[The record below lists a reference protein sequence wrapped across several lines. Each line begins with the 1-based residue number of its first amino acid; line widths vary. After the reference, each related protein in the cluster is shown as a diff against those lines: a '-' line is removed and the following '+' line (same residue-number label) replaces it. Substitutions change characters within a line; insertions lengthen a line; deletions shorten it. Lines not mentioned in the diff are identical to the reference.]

1 MQDAW
6 IGRRTHP
13 RIDLNLPI
21 YFDLIDITGGKK
33 PKTRFSAETMD
44 ISMKGLGIR
53 MNCHV
58 MHMIPIAIE
67 MMGEN
72 KKYDLEIGIEFGGD
86 TVLAVGEV
94 KWSLLEIPHLL
105 KMGVFIKAME
115 LGEEGKWTKFIQD
128 QYRVNPQK
136 AGPALRAI
144 ESIQMA
150 SNHLEKASD
159 RIFQQM
165 KAYKMNGRK

>member
-13 RIDLNLPI
+13 RIDVNLPI
-21 YFDLIDITGGKK
+21 NFGLIDIKGNKK
-33 PKTRFSAETMD
+33 PKARFSAETMD
-44 ISMKGLGIR
+44 VSMKGLGIR

-58 MHMIPIAIE
+58 MHMIPIAID
-67 MMGEN
+67 MMGDN
-72 KKYDLEIGIEFGGD
+72 KKYDLEIGIELGGHK
-86 TVLAVGEV
+86 VLAVGEV

-115 LGEEGKWTKFIQD
+115 LEEEGKWARFIQD

-159 RIFQQM
+159 RIFQHM
-165 KAYKMNGRK
+165 RAHEMNGRK